1 MSSIDD
7 LCNRIE
13 AIERATRRVSWVPP
27 ELRDALT
34 AARASVRTARARS
47 LQSASVQRPLFDDTP
62 KDPIVRVPYSDTG
75 HSLEAAGGVAKSGT
89 AKKWRRWCL
98 THLGREANG
107 ATCDELVSIAD
118 RLTGRSM
125 HSNISARLNGLVGDG
140 LAFVEGSRRT
150 RSGRRAGVHRLT
162 NKGRDELAK
171 GESRVT
177 SAR

>member
-62 KDPIVRVPYSDTG
+62 KEPVRVPYSDTG
-75 HSLEAAGGVAKSGT
+75 HSLEAAAGAAKSGT

-98 THLGREANG
+98 DHLVQQANG
-107 ATCDELVSIAD
+107 ATCDELVSLAD

-150 RSGRRAGVHRLT
+150 RSGRRAGVYRLT
-162 NKGRDELAK
+162 SKGREEWAK
-171 GESRVT
+171 GERGVT